1 MKNKWAII
9 LGCST
14 GHGAAIAKQLA
25 SEGYGIIGFHLDRG
39 TIKKDAIKFEEE
51 ISSLNDSRVKF
62 WNENAADKEVMLSKM
77 DDINNLVKDGEVKL
91 LMHSI
96 AFGSTTNFF
105 EPISVRQRQ
114 MDMTQHVM
122 AHCLIYWTQALL
134 DKSLLKKGSRILGL
148 TSEGSYKAMD
158 GYGPVGVA
166 KASLEA
172 VIRQIGWELGSR
184 GITANTI
191 QAGITP
197 TRALT
202 KISKDWE
209 EWIEKT
215 KFPDYFLVCWDIFN
229 FVNSKK
235 ILSAVRGSAA
245 ASLVLYCLEVTRINP
260 MEHNL
265 VFERFLNLERREM
278 PDIDMDFE
286 DDKRN
291 EVMKYLSLIHI

>member
-1 MKNKWAII
+1 MNNK
-9 LGCST
+9 
-14 GHGAAIAKQLA
+14 
-25 SEGYGIIGFHLDRG
+25 
-39 TIKKDAIKFEEE
+39 
-51 ISSLNDSRVKF
+51 RVKF
-62 WNENAADKEVMLSKM
+62 WNANAADKEVMFERM
-77 DDINNLVKDGEVKL
+77 TDIKALVSNGEVKL

-105 EPISVRQRQ
+105 NPTPVRKRQ

-134 DKSLLKKGSRILGL
+134 EEGLLKTGSRVLGL
-148 TSEGSYKAMD
+148 TSEGSYKAME

-172 VIRQIGWELGSR
+172 VVRQIGWELGGQ

-209 EWIEKT
+209 GWVERT
-215 KFPDYFLVCWDIFN
+215 KE
-229 FVNSKK
+229 
-235 ILSAVRGSAA
+235 R
-245 ASLVLYCLEVTRINP
+245 NP
-260 MEHNL
+260 MKRVTTPEDIAGLVSLLLNDKANFINCSTIFCDGGEHRAL
-265 VFERFLNLERREM
+265 
-278 PDIDMDFE
+278 
-286 DDKRN
+286 
-291 EVMKYLSLIHI
+291 

>member
-1 MKNKWAII
+1 MENKWAII

-14 GHGAAIAKQLA
+14 GHGAATAKQLA

-39 TIKKDAIKFEEE
+39 PIKKDALKLQEE
-51 ISSLNDSRVKF
+51 ISNINNNKVQF
-62 WNENAADKEVMLSKM
+62 WNANAADKEIMLEKM
-77 DDINNLVKDGEVKL
+77 ADIKRIIKDGEVKL

-105 EPISVRQRQ
+105 DPTPVRQRQ

-122 AHCLIYWTQALL
+122 AHCLIYWTQSLL
-134 DKSLLKKGSRILGL
+134 DEGLLKAGSRVLGL
-148 TSEGSYKAMD
+148 TSEGSYKAME

-172 VIRQIGWELGSR
+172 VVRQIGWELGSQ

-202 KISKDWE
+202 KISENWEDWVE
-209 EWIEKT
+209 RT
-215 KFPDYFLVCWDIFN
+215 KE
-229 FVNSKK
+229 
-235 ILSAVRGSAA
+235 R
-245 ASLVLYCLEVTRINP
+245 NP
-260 MEHNL
+260 MKRVTTPEDVAGLVSLLLNDKANFINCSTIFCDGGEH
-265 VFERFLNLERREM
+265 R
-278 PDIDMDFE
+278 
-286 DDKRN
+286 
-291 EVMKYLSLIHI
+291 SL

>member
-1 MKNKWAII
+1 MENKWAII

-14 GHGAAIAKQLA
+14 GHGAATAKQLA
-25 SEGYGIIGFHLDRG
+25 TEGYGIIGFHLDRG
-39 TIKKDAIKFEEE
+39 SIKKDAAKLQEE
-51 ISSLNDSRVKF
+51 IASLNNNRVKF

-77 DDINNLVKDGEVKL
+77 EEIKTILENGKVKL

-105 EPISVRQRQ
+105 NPTPVRQRQ

-134 DKSLLKKGSRILGL
+134 ENNLLIAGSRILGL
-148 TSEGSYKAMD
+148 TSEGSYKAME

-172 VIRQIGWELGSR
+172 VVRQIGWELGSK

-209 EWIEKT
+209 DWVERT
-215 KFPDYFLVCWDIFN
+215 KKRNPMKRVTTPEDVAGLVSLLLNDKAD
-229 FVNSKK
+229 FVNCST
-235 ILSAVRGSAA
+235 IFCDGGEHR
-245 ASLVLYCLEVTRINP
+245 SL
-260 MEHNL
+260 
-265 VFERFLNLERREM
+265 
-278 PDIDMDFE
+278 
-286 DDKRN
+286 
-291 EVMKYLSLIHI
+291 

>member
-14 GHGAAIAKQLA
+14 GHGAATAKQLA

-39 TIKKDAIKFEEE
+39 PIKKDALKLQEE
-51 ISSLNDSRVKF
+51 ISNINNNKVQF
-62 WNENAADKEVMLSKM
+62 WNANAADKEIMLEKM
-77 DDINNLVKDGEVKL
+77 TDIKRIIKDGEVKL

-105 EPISVRQRQ
+105 DPTPVRQRQ

-122 AHCLIYWTQALL
+122 AHCLIYWTQSLL
-134 DKSLLKKGSRILGL
+134 DEGLLKAGSRVLGL
-148 TSEGSYKAMD
+148 TSEGSYKAME

-172 VIRQIGWELGSR
+172 VVRQIGWELGSQ

-202 KISKDWE
+202 KISENWEDWVE
-209 EWIEKT
+209 RT
-215 KFPDYFLVCWDIFN
+215 KE
-229 FVNSKK
+229 
-235 ILSAVRGSAA
+235 R
-245 ASLVLYCLEVTRINP
+245 NP
-260 MEHNL
+260 MKRVTTPEDVAGLVSLLLNDKANFINCSTIFCDGGEH
-265 VFERFLNLERREM
+265 R
-278 PDIDMDFE
+278 
-286 DDKRN
+286 
-291 EVMKYLSLIHI
+291 SL

>member
-14 GHGAAIAKQLA
+14 GHGAATAKQLA
-25 SEGYGIIGFHLDRG
+25 TEGYGIIGFHLDRG
-39 TIKKDAIKFEEE
+39 SIKKDAAKLQEE
-51 ISSLNDSRVKF
+51 IASLNNNRVKF

-77 DDINNLVKDGEVKL
+77 EEIKTILDNGKVKL

-105 EPISVRQRQ
+105 NPTPVRQRQ

-122 AHCLIYWTQALL
+122 AHCLIYWTQTLL
-134 DKSLLKKGSRILGL
+134 ENNLLIAGSRILGL
-148 TSEGSYKAMD
+148 TSEGSYKAME

-172 VIRQIGWELGSR
+172 VVRQIGWELGSK

-209 EWIEKT
+209 DWVERT
-215 KFPDYFLVCWDIFN
+215 KKRNPMKRVTTPEDVAGLVSLLLNDKAD
-229 FVNSKK
+229 FVNCST
-235 ILSAVRGSAA
+235 ILCDGGEHR
-245 ASLVLYCLEVTRINP
+245 SL
-260 MEHNL
+260 
-265 VFERFLNLERREM
+265 
-278 PDIDMDFE
+278 
-286 DDKRN
+286 
-291 EVMKYLSLIHI
+291 

>member
-1 MKNKWAII
+1 MSKQWAII

-14 GHGAAIAKQLA
+14 GHGAATALA
-25 SEGYGIIGFHLDRG
+25 LANEGYGIIGFHLDRG
-39 TIKKDAIKFEEE
+39 PIKKEAETLKKE
-51 ISSLNDSRVKF
+51 IQKINGGHAHF
-62 WNENAADKEVMLSKM
+62 WNENAADKEIMSKH
-77 DDINNLVKDGEVKL
+77 IEEIASITGNQPIKL

-105 EPISVRQRQ
+105 EPTPVRKRQ

-122 AHCLIYWTQALL
+122 AHCLIYWTQLL
-134 DKSLLKKGSRILGL
+134 LEYNLLSKGSRILGL
-148 TSEGSYKAMD
+148 TSEGSYKAME

-172 VIRQIGWELGSR
+172 VIRQIGWELGSK

-202 KISKDWE
+202 KISDNWE

-215 KFPDYFLVCWDIFN
+215 VE
-229 FVNSKK
+229 
-235 ILSAVRGSAA
+235 R
-245 ASLVLYCLEVTRINP
+245 NP
-260 MEHNL
+260 MGRTTTPEDVAGLVSLLLSDKADFINCSTIFCDGGEH
-265 VFERFLNLERREM
+265 R
-278 PDIDMDFE
+278 
-286 DDKRN
+286 
-291 EVMKYLSLIHI
+291 SL

>member
-14 GHGAAIAKQLA
+14 GHGAATAKQLA
-25 SEGYGIIGFHLDRG
+25 TEGYGIIGFHLDRG
-39 TIKKDAIKFEEE
+39 SIKKDAAKLQEE
-51 ISSLNDSRVKF
+51 IASLNDNRVKF

-77 DDINNLVKDGEVKL
+77 EDIKTILDNGKVKL

-105 EPISVRQRQ
+105 NPTPVRQRQ

-122 AHCLIYWTQALL
+122 AHCLIYWTQTLL
-134 DKSLLKKGSRILGL
+134 ENNLLIAGSRILGL
-148 TSEGSYKAMD
+148 TSEGSYRAME

-172 VIRQIGWELGSR
+172 VVRQIGWELGSK

-209 EWIEKT
+209 DWVERT
-215 KFPDYFLVCWDIFN
+215 KKRNPMKRVTTPEDVAGLVSLLLNDKAD
-229 FVNSKK
+229 FVNCST
-235 ILSAVRGSAA
+235 IFCDGGEHR
-245 ASLVLYCLEVTRINP
+245 SL
-260 MEHNL
+260 
-265 VFERFLNLERREM
+265 
-278 PDIDMDFE
+278 
-286 DDKRN
+286 
-291 EVMKYLSLIHI
+291 

>member
-1 MKNKWAII
+1 MSKQWVII

-14 GHGAAIAKQLA
+14 GHGAATALALAK
-25 SEGYGIIGFHLDRG
+25 EGYGIIGFHLDRG
-39 TIKKDAIKFEEE
+39 PIKKEAEALKKE
-51 ISSLNDSRVKF
+51 IQKINGGNAHF
-62 WNENAADKEVMLSKM
+62 WNENAADKEIMSKH
-77 DDINNLVKDGEVKL
+77 IEEIASITKNQPIKL

-105 EPISVRQRQ
+105 EPTPVRKRQ

-122 AHCLIYWTQALL
+122 AHCLIYWTQLL
-134 DKSLLKKGSRILGL
+134 LQNNLLSKGSRILGL
-148 TSEGSYKAMD
+148 TSEGSYKAME

-172 VIRQIGWELGSR
+172 VIRQIGWELGSK

-202 KISKDWE
+202 KISDNWE

-215 KFPDYFLVCWDIFN
+215 VERNPMGRTTTPEDVAGLVSLLLSDKAD
-229 FVNSKK
+229 FVNCST
-235 ILSAVRGSAA
+235 IFCDGGEHR
-245 ASLVLYCLEVTRINP
+245 SL
-260 MEHNL
+260 
-265 VFERFLNLERREM
+265 
-278 PDIDMDFE
+278 
-286 DDKRN
+286 
-291 EVMKYLSLIHI
+291 

>member
-14 GHGAAIAKQLA
+14 GHGAAISKQLA
-25 SEGYGIIGFHLDRG
+25 SEGCGIIGFHLDRG
-39 TIKKDAIKFEEE
+39 AIKKEAQELEKE
-51 ISSLNDSRVKF
+51 IASINNAKVKF
-62 WNENAADKEVMLSKM
+62 WNENAADKEVMLKRIPEIISL
-77 DDINNLVKDGEVKL
+77 IGDGKVKL

-105 EPISVRQRQ
+105 KPTPVRQRQ

-122 AHCLIYWTQALL
+122 AHCLIYWTQTILNEKL
-134 DKSLLKKGSRILGL
+134 FTSGSRILGL
-148 TSEGSYKAMD
+148 TSEGSYKAME

-172 VIRQIGWELGSR
+172 VIRQIGWELGKK

-202 KISKDWE
+202 KISEDWE
-209 EWIEKT
+209 DWIETT
-215 KFPDYFLVCWDIFN
+215 KKRNPMKRVTTPKDVAGLVSLLMSEKAD
-229 FVNSKK
+229 FVNCST
-235 ILSAVRGSAA
+235 IFCDGG
-245 ASLVLYCLEVTRINP
+245 
-260 MEHNL
+260 EH
-265 VFERFLNLERREM
+265 RS
-278 PDIDMDFE
+278 I
-286 DDKRN
+286 
-291 EVMKYLSLIHI
+291 

>member
-1 MKNKWAII
+1 MFERM
-9 LGCST
+9 T
-14 GHGAAIAKQLA
+14 
-25 SEGYGIIGFHLDRG
+25 D
-39 TIKKDAIKFEEE
+39 IKA
-51 ISSLNDSRVKF
+51 
-62 WNENAADKEVMLSKM
+62 
-77 DDINNLVKDGEVKL
+77 LVSNGEVKL

-105 EPISVRQRQ
+105 NPTPVRKRQ

-134 DKSLLKKGSRILGL
+134 EEGLLKTGSRVLGL
-148 TSEGSYKAMD
+148 TSEGSYKAME

-172 VIRQIGWELGSR
+172 VVRQIGWELGGQ

-209 EWIEKT
+209 GWVERT
-215 KFPDYFLVCWDIFN
+215 KE
-229 FVNSKK
+229 
-235 ILSAVRGSAA
+235 R
-245 ASLVLYCLEVTRINP
+245 NP
-260 MEHNL
+260 MKRVTTPEDVAGLVSLLLNDKANFINCSTIFCDGGEHRAL
-265 VFERFLNLERREM
+265 
-278 PDIDMDFE
+278 
-286 DDKRN
+286 
-291 EVMKYLSLIHI
+291 

>member
-14 GHGAAIAKQLA
+14 GHGAATAKQLA
-25 SEGYGIIGFHLDRG
+25 TEGYGIIGFHLDRG
-39 TIKKDAIKFEEE
+39 SIKKDAAKLQEE
-51 ISSLNDSRVKF
+51 IASLNNNRVKF

-77 DDINNLVKDGEVKL
+77 EEIKTILDNGKVKL

-105 EPISVRQRQ
+105 NPTFVRQRQ

-122 AHCLIYWTQALL
+122 AHCLIYWTQTLL
-134 DKSLLKKGSRILGL
+134 ENNLLIAGSRILGL
-148 TSEGSYKAMD
+148 TSEGSYKAME

-172 VIRQIGWELGSR
+172 VVRQIGWELGSK

-209 EWIEKT
+209 DWVERT
-215 KFPDYFLVCWDIFN
+215 KKRNPMKRVTTPEDVAGLVSLLLNDKAD
-229 FVNSKK
+229 FVNCST
-235 ILSAVRGSAA
+235 IFCDGGEHR
-245 ASLVLYCLEVTRINP
+245 SL
-260 MEHNL
+260 
-265 VFERFLNLERREM
+265 
-278 PDIDMDFE
+278 
-286 DDKRN
+286 
-291 EVMKYLSLIHI
+291 

>member
-14 GHGAAIAKQLA
+14 GHGAATAKQLA
-25 SEGYGIIGFHLDRG
+25 SEGFGIIGFHLDRG
-39 TIKKDAIKFEEE
+39 SIKKDALKFEEE
-51 ISSLNDSRVKF
+51 IGSLNGSRVRF
-62 WNENAADKEVMLSKM
+62 WNENAADKEVMFDKM
-77 DDINNLVKDGEVKL
+77 KDIKDLVKGGEVKL

-105 EPISVRQRQ
+105 EPIPVLQRQ

-134 DKSLLKKGSRILGL
+134 DNNLLKSGSRILGL
-148 TSEGSYKAMD
+148 TSEGSYKAME

-172 VIRQIGWELGSR
+172 VVRQIGWELGSK

-202 KISKDWE
+202 KISDDWE
-209 EWIEKT
+209 EWVEKT
-215 KFPDYFLVCWDIFN
+215 KERNPMKRVTKPQDVAGLVSLLLNDKAD
-229 FVNSKK
+229 FVNCST
-235 ILSAVRGSAA
+235 IFCDGG
-245 ASLVLYCLEVTRINP
+245 
-260 MEHNL
+260 EH
-265 VFERFLNLERREM
+265 RS
-278 PDIDMDFE
+278 I
-286 DDKRN
+286 
-291 EVMKYLSLIHI
+291 

>member
-1 MKNKWAII
+1 MKKKWAII

-25 SEGYGIIGFHLDRG
+25 KEGFGIIGFHLDRG
-39 TIKKDAIKFEEE
+39 AIKKEAQKFEEE
-51 ISSLNDSRVKF
+51 IASINNSRVKF
-62 WNENAADKEVMLSKM
+62 WNENAADKELILKRLPEIV
-77 DDINNLVKDGEVKL
+77 DLVGDGHVKL

-105 EPISVRQRQ
+105 QPKPVKKRQ

-122 AHCLIYWTQALL
+122 AHCLIYWSQFLL
-134 DKSLLKKGSRILGL
+134 DKKLLANGSRILGL
-148 TSEGSYKAMD
+148 TSEGSYKAME

-172 VIRQIGWELGSR
+172 VVRQIGWELGKK

-197 TRALT
+197 TRALS

-209 EWIEKT
+209 RWVETT
-215 KFPDYFLVCWDIFN
+215 K
-229 FVNSKK
+229 K
-235 ILSAVRGSAA
+235 R
-245 ASLVLYCLEVTRINP
+245 NP
-260 MEHNL
+260 MKRTTTPKDVAGVVSMLMSEKADFINCSTIFCDGGEH
-265 VFERFLNLERREM
+265 R
-278 PDIDMDFE
+278 
-286 DDKRN
+286 
-291 EVMKYLSLIHI
+291 SL

>member
-14 GHGAAIAKQLA
+14 GHGAAISKQLA
-25 SEGYGIIGFHLDRG
+25 NEGYGIIGFHFDRG
-39 TIKKDAIKFEEE
+39 AVKKEAKEFEKE
-51 ISSLNDSRVKF
+51 IASINGAKVKF
-62 WNENAADKEVMLSKM
+62 WNENAADKEVMLKRIPEIVSL
-77 DDINNLVKDGEVKL
+77 IDGGKVKL

-105 EPISVRQRQ
+105 KPTPVRQRQ

-122 AHCLIYWTQALL
+122 AHCLIYWAQALL
-134 DKSLLKKGSRILGL
+134 GEKLLTSGSRILGL
-148 TSEGSYKAMD
+148 TSEGSYKAME

-172 VIRQIGWELGSR
+172 VIRQIGWELGEK

-202 KISKDWE
+202 KISEDWE
-209 EWIEKT
+209 DWVETTKKRNPMKRVTTPKDVAGLVSLLMSEKA
-215 KFPDYFLVCWDIFN
+215 D
-229 FVNSKK
+229 FVNCST
-235 ILSAVRGSAA
+235 IFCDGGEHR
-245 ASLVLYCLEVTRINP
+245 SL
-260 MEHNL
+260 
-265 VFERFLNLERREM
+265 
-278 PDIDMDFE
+278 
-286 DDKRN
+286 
-291 EVMKYLSLIHI
+291 

>member
-1 MKNKWAII
+1 MENKWAII

-25 SEGYGIIGFHLDRG
+25 TEGYGIIGFHLDRG
-39 TIKKDAIKFEEE
+39 SIKKDALKFEEE
-51 ISSLNDSRVKF
+51 IGLLNGSRVRF
-62 WNENAADKEVMLSKM
+62 WNENAADKEVMFNKM
-77 DDINNLVKDGEVKL
+77 KDIKDLVKGGEVKL

-105 EPISVRQRQ
+105 KPTPVLQRQ

-134 DKSLLKKGSRILGL
+134 DNNLLKSGSRILGL
-148 TSEGSYKAMD
+148 TSEGSYKAME

-172 VIRQIGWELGSR
+172 VVRQIGWELGSK

-202 KISKDWE
+202 KISDDWE
-209 EWIEKT
+209 EWVEKT
-215 KFPDYFLVCWDIFN
+215 KERNPMKRVTRPQDVAGLVSLLLNDKAD
-229 FVNSKK
+229 FVNCST
-235 ILSAVRGSAA
+235 IFCDGG
-245 ASLVLYCLEVTRINP
+245 
-260 MEHNL
+260 EH
-265 VFERFLNLERREM
+265 RS
-278 PDIDMDFE
+278 I
-286 DDKRN
+286 
-291 EVMKYLSLIHI
+291 

>member
-1 MKNKWAII
+1 MENKWAII

-25 SEGYGIIGFHLDRG
+25 TEGYGIIGFHLDRG
-39 TIKKDAIKFEEE
+39 SIKKDALKFEEE
-51 ISSLNDSRVKF
+51 IGLLNGSRVRF
-62 WNENAADKEVMLSKM
+62 WNENAADKEVMFNKM
-77 DDINNLVKDGEVKL
+77 KDIKDLVKGGEVKL

-105 EPISVRQRQ
+105 KPTPVLQRQ

-134 DKSLLKKGSRILGL
+134 DNNLLKSGSRILGL
-148 TSEGSYKAMD
+148 TSEGSYKAME

-172 VIRQIGWELGSR
+172 VVRQIGWELGSK

-202 KISKDWE
+202 KISDDWE
-209 EWIEKT
+209 EWVEKT
-215 KFPDYFLVCWDIFN
+215 KERNPMKRVTSPQDVAGLVSLLLNDKAD
-229 FVNSKK
+229 FVNCYT
-235 ILSAVRGSAA
+235 IFCDGG
-245 ASLVLYCLEVTRINP
+245 
-260 MEHNL
+260 EH
-265 VFERFLNLERREM
+265 RY
-278 PDIDMDFE
+278 I
-286 DDKRN
+286 
-291 EVMKYLSLIHI
+291 

>member
-14 GHGAAIAKQLA
+14 GHGAATAKQLA
-25 SEGYGIIGFHLDRG
+25 TEGYGIIGFHLDRG
-39 TIKKDAIKFEEE
+39 SIKKDAAKLQEE
-51 ISSLNDSRVKF
+51 IASLNDNRVKF

-77 DDINNLVKDGEVKL
+77 EDIKTILDNGKVKL

-105 EPISVRQRQ
+105 NPTPVRQRQ

-122 AHCLIYWTQALL
+122 AHCLIYWTQTLL
-134 DKSLLKKGSRILGL
+134 ENNLLIAGSRILGL
-148 TSEGSYKAMD
+148 TSEGSYKAME

-172 VIRQIGWELGSR
+172 VVRQIGWELGSK

-209 EWIEKT
+209 DWVERT
-215 KFPDYFLVCWDIFN
+215 KKRNPMKRVTTPEDVAGLVSLLLNDKAD
-229 FVNSKK
+229 FVNCST
-235 ILSAVRGSAA
+235 IFCDGGEHR
-245 ASLVLYCLEVTRINP
+245 SL
-260 MEHNL
+260 
-265 VFERFLNLERREM
+265 
-278 PDIDMDFE
+278 
-286 DDKRN
+286 
-291 EVMKYLSLIHI
+291 

>member
-1 MKNKWAII
+1 MENKWAII

-14 GHGAAIAKQLA
+14 GHGAATAKQLA
-25 SEGYGIIGFHLDRG
+25 TEGYGIIGFHLDRG
-39 TIKKDAIKFEEE
+39 SIKKDAAKLQEE
-51 ISSLNDSRVKF
+51 IASLNNNRVKF

-77 DDINNLVKDGEVKL
+77 EDIKTILDNGKVKL

-105 EPISVRQRQ
+105 NPTPVRQRQ

-122 AHCLIYWTQALL
+122 AHCLIYWTQTLL
-134 DKSLLKKGSRILGL
+134 ENNLLIAGSRILGL
-148 TSEGSYKAMD
+148 TSEGSYKAME

-172 VIRQIGWELGSR
+172 VVRQIGWELGSK

-209 EWIEKT
+209 DWVERT
-215 KFPDYFLVCWDIFN
+215 KKRNPMKRVTTPEDVAGLVSLLLNDKAD
-229 FVNSKK
+229 FVNCST
-235 ILSAVRGSAA
+235 IFCDGGEHR
-245 ASLVLYCLEVTRINP
+245 SL
-260 MEHNL
+260 
-265 VFERFLNLERREM
+265 
-278 PDIDMDFE
+278 
-286 DDKRN
+286 
-291 EVMKYLSLIHI
+291 

>member
-1 MKNKWAII
+1 MENKWAII

-14 GHGAAIAKQLA
+14 GHGAATAKQLA
-25 SEGYGIIGFHLDRG
+25 SEGFGIIGFHLDRG
-39 TIKKDAIKFEEE
+39 SIKKDALKFEEE
-51 ISSLNDSRVKF
+51 IGSLNGSRVRF
-62 WNENAADKEVMLSKM
+62 WNENAADKEVMFDKM
-77 DDINNLVKDGEVKL
+77 NDIKDLVKGGEVKL

-105 EPISVRQRQ
+105 EPTPVLQRQ

-134 DKSLLKKGSRILGL
+134 DNNLLKSGSRILGL
-148 TSEGSYKAMD
+148 TSEGSYKAME

-172 VIRQIGWELGSR
+172 VVRQIGWELGSK

-202 KISKDWE
+202 KISDDWE
-209 EWIEKT
+209 EWVEKT
-215 KFPDYFLVCWDIFN
+215 KERNPMKRVTKPQDVAGLVSLLLNDKAD
-229 FVNSKK
+229 FVNCST
-235 ILSAVRGSAA
+235 IFCDGG
-245 ASLVLYCLEVTRINP
+245 
-260 MEHNL
+260 EH
-265 VFERFLNLERREM
+265 RS
-278 PDIDMDFE
+278 I
-286 DDKRN
+286 
-291 EVMKYLSLIHI
+291 

>member
-1 MKNKWAII
+1 MENKWAII

-14 GHGAAIAKQLA
+14 GHGAATAKQLA
-25 SEGYGIIGFHLDRG
+25 TEGYGIIGFHLDRG
-39 TIKKDAIKFEEE
+39 SIKKDAARLQEE
-51 ISSLNDSRVKF
+51 IASLNSNRVKF
-62 WNENAADKEVMLSKM
+62 WNENAADKEVMFSKM
-77 DDINNLVKDGEVKL
+77 EEIKTILDNGKVKL

-105 EPISVRQRQ
+105 HPTPVRQRQ

-134 DKSLLKKGSRILGL
+134 EDNLLTSGSRILGL
-148 TSEGSYKAMD
+148 TSEGSYKAME

-172 VIRQIGWELGSR
+172 VVRQIGWELGSK

-209 EWIEKT
+209 DWVERT
-215 KFPDYFLVCWDIFN
+215 KKRNPMKRVTTPEDVAGLVSLLLNDKAD
-229 FVNSKK
+229 FVNCST
-235 ILSAVRGSAA
+235 IFCDGG
-245 ASLVLYCLEVTRINP
+245 
-260 MEHNL
+260 EH
-265 VFERFLNLERREM
+265 RS
-278 PDIDMDFE
+278 I
-286 DDKRN
+286 
-291 EVMKYLSLIHI
+291 

>member
-1 MKNKWAII
+1 MYKRQI

-14 GHGAAIAKQLA
+14 GHGAATARQLA
-25 SEGYGIIGFHLDRG
+25 TEGYGIIGFHLDRG
-39 TIKKDAIKFEEE
+39 PIKKEAIKLQEE
-51 ISSLNDSRVKF
+51 IASLNDNRVKF

-77 DDINNLVKDGEVKL
+77 EDIKTILDNGKVKL

-105 EPISVRQRQ
+105 NPTPVRQRQ

-122 AHCLIYWTQALL
+122 AHCLIYWTQTLL
-134 DKSLLKKGSRILGL
+134 ENNLLIAGSRILGL
-148 TSEGSYKAMD
+148 TSEGSYKAME

-172 VIRQIGWELGSR
+172 VVRQIGWELGSK

-209 EWIEKT
+209 DWVERT
-215 KFPDYFLVCWDIFN
+215 KKRNPMKRVTTPEDVAGLVSLLLNDKAD
-229 FVNSKK
+229 FVNCST
-235 ILSAVRGSAA
+235 IFCDGGEHR
-245 ASLVLYCLEVTRINP
+245 SL
-260 MEHNL
+260 
-265 VFERFLNLERREM
+265 
-278 PDIDMDFE
+278 
-286 DDKRN
+286 
-291 EVMKYLSLIHI
+291 

>member
-14 GHGAAIAKQLA
+14 GHGAATAKQLA
-25 SEGYGIIGFHLDRG
+25 TEGYGIIGFHLDRG
-39 TIKKDAIKFEEE
+39 SIKKDAAKLQEE
-51 ISSLNDSRVKF
+51 IASLNDNRVKF

-77 DDINNLVKDGEVKL
+77 EEIKTILKNGKVKL

-105 EPISVRQRQ
+105 NPTPVRQRQ

-122 AHCLIYWTQALL
+122 AHCLIYWTQTLL
-134 DKSLLKKGSRILGL
+134 ENNLLIAGSRILGL
-148 TSEGSYKAMD
+148 TSEGSYKAME

-172 VIRQIGWELGSR
+172 VVRQIGWELGSK

-209 EWIEKT
+209 DWVERT
-215 KFPDYFLVCWDIFN
+215 KKRNPMKRVTTPEDVAGLVSLLLNDKAD
-229 FVNSKK
+229 FVNCST
-235 ILSAVRGSAA
+235 IFCDGGEHR
-245 ASLVLYCLEVTRINP
+245 SL
-260 MEHNL
+260 
-265 VFERFLNLERREM
+265 
-278 PDIDMDFE
+278 
-286 DDKRN
+286 
-291 EVMKYLSLIHI
+291 

>member
-1 MKNKWAII
+1 MENKWAII

-14 GHGAAIAKQLA
+14 GHGAATAKQLA

-39 TIKKDAIKFEEE
+39 PIKKDALKLQEE
-51 ISSLNDSRVKF
+51 ISKINNNKVQF
-62 WNENAADKEVMLSKM
+62 WNANAADKEIMLEKIA
-77 DDINNLVKDGEVKL
+77 DIKRIIKDGEVKL

-105 EPISVRQRQ
+105 DPTPVRQRQ

-122 AHCLIYWTQALL
+122 AHCLIYWTQSLL
-134 DKSLLKKGSRILGL
+134 DEGLLKAGSRVLGL
-148 TSEGSYKAMD
+148 TSEGSYKAME

-172 VIRQIGWELGSR
+172 VVRQIGWELGSQ

-202 KISKDWE
+202 KISENWEDWVE
-209 EWIEKT
+209 RT
-215 KFPDYFLVCWDIFN
+215 KE
-229 FVNSKK
+229 
-235 ILSAVRGSAA
+235 R
-245 ASLVLYCLEVTRINP
+245 NP
-260 MEHNL
+260 MKRVTTPEDVAGLVSLLLNDKANFINCSTIFCDGGEH
-265 VFERFLNLERREM
+265 R
-278 PDIDMDFE
+278 
-286 DDKRN
+286 
-291 EVMKYLSLIHI
+291 SL

>member
-14 GHGAAIAKQLA
+14 GHGAATAKQLA
-25 SEGYGIIGFHLDRG
+25 TEGYGIIGFHLDRG
-39 TIKKDAIKFEEE
+39 SIKKDATKLQEE
-51 ISSLNDSRVKF
+51 IASLNDNRVKF

-77 DDINNLVKDGEVKL
+77 EEIKTILDNGKVKL

-105 EPISVRQRQ
+105 NPTPVRQRQ

-122 AHCLIYWTQALL
+122 AHCLIYWTQTLL
-134 DKSLLKKGSRILGL
+134 ENNLLIAGSRILGL
-148 TSEGSYKAMD
+148 TSEGSYKAME

-172 VIRQIGWELGSR
+172 VVRQIGWELGSK

-202 KISKDWE
+202 KISKEWEDWVE
-209 EWIEKT
+209 RT
-215 KFPDYFLVCWDIFN
+215 KKRNPMKRVTTPEDVAGLVSLLLNDKAD
-229 FVNSKK
+229 FVNCST
-235 ILSAVRGSAA
+235 IFCDGGEHR
-245 ASLVLYCLEVTRINP
+245 SL
-260 MEHNL
+260 
-265 VFERFLNLERREM
+265 
-278 PDIDMDFE
+278 
-286 DDKRN
+286 
-291 EVMKYLSLIHI
+291 